1 MGCMRTVLMITILAF
16 GALLVQAAELPRTSA
31 PEGAGV
37 YIISPADGAVT
48 GREVTVQFGLA
59 GMGVA
64 PAGVD
69 KPNTGH
75 HHLLIDVDQPPPS
88 NQPIPADDQHR
99 HFGGGQTEIMV
110 ELEPGQHTLQLLMG
124 DMNHI
129 PHDPPVMSERITIT
143 VE

>member
-1 MGCMRTVLMITILAF
+1 MGYMRLVLMISIVAFAALA
-16 GALLVQAAELPRTSA
+16 QAAELPRTSA

-37 YIISPADGAVT
+37 YIISPVDGTVT
-48 GREVTVQFGLA
+48 GREVTVQFGLS

-129 PHDPPVMSERITIT
+129 PHDPPIMSERITIT